1 MSVQRRLAALNDH
14 YAVCID
20 PAIAARG
27 GRKLSAISRRVSRA
41 LMSAVG
47 QNRKSTETAG
57 MSAPGGRADVIR
69 TKTDISPGMSGVG
82 GKAEVNFGS
91 FHVR

>member
-47 QNRKSTETAG
+47 QQQKS
-57 MSAPGGRADVIR
+57 D
-69 TKTDISPGMSGVG
+69 
-82 GKAEVNFGS
+82 
-91 FHVR
+91 